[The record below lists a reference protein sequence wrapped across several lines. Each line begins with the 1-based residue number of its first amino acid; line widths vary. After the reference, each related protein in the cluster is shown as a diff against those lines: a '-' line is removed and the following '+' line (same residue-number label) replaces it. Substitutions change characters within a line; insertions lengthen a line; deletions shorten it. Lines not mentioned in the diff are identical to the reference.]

1 MTKTQKIKWGRF
13 SPKHKAYIKNAL
25 KSDFCCAE
33 GAIRSGKTID
43 HCIIAAAY
51 LEKCPDKIHLASGST
66 LPNAKLNIGD
76 CNGFGLEHLFRGRC
90 RWGKYKDNEA
100 LYIHT
105 QTGEKIIIFAG
116 GGKADSYKKILGN
129 SYGMWIATEINEHYD
144 SDDSRT
150 SFIKVAMGRQVAAI
164 QPFTL
169 WDLNPSNPNHPIYE
183 NYIDTFKDTYIG
195 KYLYEHFTINDNAT
209 LSDDR
214 KKLIE
219 SKYIKGSVWH
229 RRDILGERC
238 VAEGLVYQEFADEPE
253 KFIIDKVPDDL
264 WFAII
269 GVDFGG
275 NKSGDAFNCT
285 GFTYGLKQ
293 VITLEDKWKDG
304 KKTPEQ
310 LNKDFVEFVKMCR
323 SKYKVM
329 ECRADSAE
337 QTLIQGMKVA
347 LIKDHIPI
355 DVKDAVKG
363 EINGRIQ
370 LYNSLMAQG
379 RYKIMKN
386 CNHTIDALKN
396 AVWDSTKF
404 EDVRLD
410 NGTSNIDSLDAQEYT
425 TEKYTKDLLAV
436 QMIRR

>member
-1 MTKTQKIKWGRF
+1 
-13 SPKHKAYIKNAL
+13 
-25 KSDFCCAE
+25 
-33 GAIRSGKTID
+33 
-43 HCIIAAAY
+43 
-51 LEKCPDKIHLASGST
+51 
-66 LPNAKLNIGD
+66 
-76 CNGFGLEHLFRGRC
+76 
-90 RWGKYKDNEA
+90 KDNEA

-150 SFIKVAMGRQVAAI
+150 SFIKVAMGRQVAAV

-238 VAEGLVYQEFADEPE
+238 VAEGLIYQEFADEPE
-253 KFIIDKVPDDL
+253 KFIIDKAPDDL

-323 SKYKVM
+323 SKYKIM

-347 LIKDHIPI
+347 LIKYHIPL